1 MLNGVKQAAAD
12 AARTAALL
20 SVGLL
25 ILLIGLGFLT
35 LAAWIYLSITY
46 DALTASLIIG
56 CCYAGVGLIFIAVAL
71 MSNGSSRRHAVRQQ
85 QRVQAAASSVPPKS
99 PPLVQAFLYGMQAGL
114 NAGARRD

>member
-1 MLNGVKQAAAD
+1 MLNDVKQAAAD

-35 LAAWIYLSITY
+35 LSAWIYLSITY

-71 MSNGSSRRHAVRQQ
+71 LSNGSRRRHAIRQQ
-85 QRVQAAASSVPPKS
+85 RLQAAASSVPPKS